1 MLRGWGFFSF
11 KSSFQFDFGAFAGI
25 GDDVVSGAFPR
36 VPEGSRK
43 EGFAAGAPSS
53 GCQRLSMRLEL
64 KSSGC
69 MHGWSCKTLC
79 RLAVHEVSGWS

>member
-1 MLRGWGFFSF
+1 MS
-11 KSSFQFDFGAFAGI
+11 A
-25 GDDVVSGAFPR
+25 AFPR

-69 MHGWSCKTLC
+69 MHGWSCKALC
-79 RLAVHEVSGWS
+79 RLAAHEVSGWSCKAPAARLSSFHPGRHANVFLVV